1 MCARDEGGG
10 MWDVGCGTWDVGCG
24 MWDAGCEMRDDELK
38 THPDY
43 RIGEKLGRDNGIQ
56 ELYLGTLM
64 ISDSRKDGARE
75 REARLAKRKLA
86 SGWYFLQ

>member
-1 MCARDEGGG
+1 MREVGCG
-10 MWDVGCGTWDVGCG
+10 MWDVGCETWDVGCG
-24 MWDAGCEMRDDELK
+24 MGDVGCGLRDDELK
-38 THPDY
+38 THLDY

-64 ISDSRKDGARE
+64 ISDTRKDGARE
-75 REARLAKRKLA
+75 REARLVQRKLA

>member
-10 MWDVGCGTWDVGCG
+10 MWDVGCG
-24 MWDAGCEMRDDELK
+24 MRDNELK

-64 ISDSRKDGARE
+64 ISDTRKDGARE
-75 REARLAKRKLA
+75 REK
-86 SGWYFLQ
+86 QD

>member
-10 MWDVGCGTWDVGCG
+10 MWDVGCGRWNVGCG
-24 MWDAGCEMRDDELK
+24 MLDDELK

-64 ISDSRKDGARE
+64 LSASRKDGARE
-75 REARLAKRKLA
+75 REARLVKRKLA

>member
-1 MCARDEGGG
+1 
-10 MWDVGCGTWDVGCG
+10 MWDVGCGMWDVGRG

-43 RIGEKLGRDNGIQ
+43 RIEEKLGRDNGIQ

-64 ISDSRKDGARE
+64 ISDTRKDGARE
-75 REARLAKRKLA
+75 REAR
-86 SGWYFLQ
+86 

>member
-1 MCARDEGGG
+1 MGCG
-10 MWDVGCGTWDVGCG
+10 MWDVGCGTWDVGYG
-24 MWDAGCEMRDDELK
+24 MWDVGCGMRDNELK

-56 ELYLGTLM
+56 ELYLRILM

-75 REARLAKRKLA
+75 REARLVKRKLA
-86 SGWYFLQ
+86 SGWYFSQ

>member
-1 MCARDEGGG
+1 MWDVGCG

-24 MWDAGCEMRDDELK
+24 MWDVGCGMRDDELK

-75 REARLAKRKLA
+75 REARLVKRKLA